1 MLEAMADEVHAAD
14 EVPWLDHEQ
23 LGAWMYLV
31 AMVEALPA
39 ALDAQL
45 KRDAG
50 INRFEYMILV
60 GLSDSPDHTMAMSQ
74 LALAATG
81 SLSRLSHA
89 VSRLESKGWVE
100 RRPAGTGRQM
110 DVRLTATGL
119 ARLQEIAPGHVRE
132 ARRLVVDVLER
143 DELLALGRSA
153 RTVLQTVSPDFVVA
167 LEDAHRR
174 MGGLPHMARGGEGA

>member
-1 MLEAMADEVHAAD
+1 MPAD
-14 EVPWLDHEQ
+14 EVPWLDLEQ
-23 LGAWMYLV
+23 LWAWMHLV

-60 GLSDSPDHTMAMSQ
+60 GLSDSPDRTMAMSQ

-89 VSRLESKGWVE
+89 VSRLASKGWVE
-100 RRPAGTGRQM
+100 RQAAGTGRQM
-110 DVRLTATGL
+110 DVRLTDTGL

-132 ARRLVVDVLER
+132 ARRLVVDVLGR
-143 DELLALGRSA
+143 DELAALGRAA
-153 RTVLQTVSPDFVVA
+153 RTVLQAVSPEFVVA
-167 LEDAHRR
+167 LDETHQR
-174 MGGLPHMARGGEGA
+174 MSARESGAGA

>member
-1 MLEAMADEVHAAD
+1 MADEVHAD
-14 EVPWLDHEQ
+14 DVPWLDHDE
-23 LGAWMYLV
+23 LRAWMYLV
-31 AMVEALPA
+31 ALVEALPA

-50 INRFEYMILV
+50 LNRFEYMILV
-60 GLSDSPDHTMAMSQ
+60 GLSDSPDRTMAMSQ

-100 RRPAGTGRQM
+100 RRATGTGRQM
-110 DVRLTATGL
+110 DVRLTDTGF

-132 ARRLVVDVLER
+132 ARRLVVDTLPR
-143 DELLALGRSA
+143 QDLLALGRSA
-153 RTVLQTVSPDFVVA
+153 GAILRTVSPEFAAA
-167 LEDAHRR
+167 LEETHER
-174 MGGLPHMARGGEGA
+174 MATGADS

>member
-1 MLEAMADEVHAAD
+1 MPAD
-14 EVPWLDHEQ
+14 EVPWLDLDQ
-23 LGAWMYLV
+23 LWAWMHLV

-60 GLSDSPDHTMAMSQ
+60 GLSDSPDRTMAMSQ

-89 VSRLESKGWVE
+89 VSRLASKGWVE
-100 RRPAGTGRQM
+100 RQAAGTGRQM
-110 DVRLTATGL
+110 DVRLTDTGL

-132 ARRLVVDVLER
+132 ARRLVIDVLGP
-143 DELLALGRSA
+143 DELAALGCAA
-153 RTVLQTVSPDFVVA
+153 RTVLQAVSPEFVVA
-167 LEDAHRR
+167 LDETHQR
-174 MGGLPHMARGGEGA
+174 MSARESGAGA